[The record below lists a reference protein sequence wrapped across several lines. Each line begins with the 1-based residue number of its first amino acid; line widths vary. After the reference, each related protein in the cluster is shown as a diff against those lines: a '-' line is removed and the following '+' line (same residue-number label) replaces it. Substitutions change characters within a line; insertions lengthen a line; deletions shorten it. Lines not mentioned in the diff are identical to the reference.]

1 MDRINPDAREN
12 LPKVRQLILEGKI
25 PEAEELLRTAFSGN
39 PQSQHPYQKAG
50 DVEIRHMGLW
60 KDWGFGGPKSP
71 EEYTEYKRML
81 DMEKGLAEVSF
92 SQDGVDY
99 EREYLASYP
108 AQVLAMRL
116 RASRP
121 GSISIRLLLTR
132 DRMAVRKPWKNW
144 KRLYSGGESLCKGRR
159 CPDSGRNPGGGQCR

>member
-1 MDRINPDAREN
+1 
-12 LPKVRQLILEGKI
+12 
-25 PEAEELLRTAFSGN
+25 
-39 PQSQHPYQKAG
+39 
-50 DVEIRHMGLW
+50 MGLW
-60 KDWGFGGPKSP
+60 KDWGFGGPKGP
-71 EEYTEYKRML
+71 EEYTEYKRIL

-116 RASRP
+116 SASRP

-132 DRMAVRKPWKNW
+132 DHLAEASGKEGSDTVWAVRKPWKNR
-144 KRLYSGGESLCKGRR
+144 KRLHFSGESLCKRRR
-159 CPDSGRNPGGGQCR
+159 CPDSGRNTGSGQCR